1 MITLKKFNYFNF
13 EKVSIILVLIFPFF
27 LVSGPFL
34 SDLAVFVLSI
44 YFFLNYSKFKFNGL
58 IIFLFIFYLTILI
71 TNIFSFDLLISYEKT
86 IPYIR
91 FLLFV
96 FVFSYL
102 FEKYDNYQKY
112 FFFIILLVFI
122 FLIISSS
129 IIYINEFIFNDKI
142 PNRLGLIHRDEKIL
156 GSITIRLIPLLF
168 IAIYFFSK
176 KYKSLLF
183 KYLYI
188 FLIFGS
194 FFLVI
199 LSGERS
205 ALLLLILFSFLYLIF
220 VNDIFI
226 KKLLIKAF
234 GILILVILFFQ
245 YLLGINNLNRYDIFY
260 DAFQKKSISYLAHA
274 HTNHFYTAIK
284 MYKSKPLTGHGS
296 KSFIFKCNEKEFH
309 SGENSCSTHPHNIYL
324 QLLAENGLL
333 SFLLI
338 LGFFIYA
345 FLKLILLRFKRRTLE
360 NLVPFQ
366 LILISIILNFWPII
380 STGSFFNNYM
390 SCYFFFSIAL
400 LNYYQSKKIKV

>member
-1 MITLKKFNYFNF
+1 M
-13 EKVSIILVLIFPFF
+13 
-27 LVSGPFL
+27 
-34 SDLAVFVLSI
+34 
-44 YFFLNYSKFKFNGL
+44 
-58 IIFLFIFYLTILI
+58 TILI

-102 FEKYDNYQKY
+102 FEKYESYQKY
-112 FFFIILLVFI
+112 FFIILLVFI

-129 IIYINEFIFNDKI
+129 IIYINEFIINDKI

-220 VNDIFI
+220 C
-226 KKLLIKAF
+226 K
-234 GILILVILFFQ
+234 
-245 YLLGINNLNRYDIFY
+245 
-260 DAFQKKSISYLAHA
+260 
-274 HTNHFYTAIK
+274 
-284 MYKSKPLTGHGS
+284 
-296 KSFIFKCNEKEFH
+296 
-309 SGENSCSTHPHNIYL
+309 
-324 QLLAENGLL
+324 
-333 SFLLI
+333 
-338 LGFFIYA
+338 
-345 FLKLILLRFKRRTLE
+345 
-360 NLVPFQ
+360 
-366 LILISIILNFWPII
+366 
-380 STGSFFNNYM
+380 
-390 SCYFFFSIAL
+390 
-400 LNYYQSKKIKV
+400 